1 MNEHCICEGERV
13 LLLMSTLFA
22 EPGADLQFAAERLGW
37 RHEPEVNGFFVTL
50 GPDHRFTDLRDLADY
65 LRGLLGRDF
74 ARVRAHWLEPH
85 VPVEDQY
92 GELLKAP
99 LLQEFLPSSDGLDV
113 AGILNQRRIETWF
126 QPVLRSDLSAVWGY
140 ECLVRARDGGG
151 GLIGA
156 WPLIEAA
163 RQEHLTFQL
172 DRVCRETHVANAG
185 RAGAPPGT
193 RFLINFLPSVIYE
206 PEVCLASTMRAV
218 RASGLRPRD
227 LVFEVVETEQVRDHA
242 HLRRIL
248 DAYRQEGF
256 GVALDDVGSGYS
268 GLLLLAELE
277 PDLIKLDRALI
288 AAAPESKAHA
298 SVCRSIAGY
307 ARDEAKLLLAEGVET
322 EAEWEFVQSLGV
334 DLVQGF
340 LFGRPAPELTVPAV
354 CAGAAPPSSGG

>member
-1 MNEHCICEGERV
+1 MSQHCICEGERT

-22 EPGADLQFAAERLGW
+22 EPGADLRFATERLGW
-37 RHEPEVNGFFVTL
+37 RHDTQVNGYFVTL
-50 GPDHRFTDLRDLADY
+50 GPGHRFTDLRDLADY

-74 ARVRAHWLEPH
+74 GRVRAHWLEPH
-85 VPVEDQY
+85 VPLEAQY

-99 LLQEFLPSSDGLDV
+99 LLAEQLPKNEGLNL
-113 AGILNQRRIETWF
+113 AALLNERRLETWY
-126 QPVLRSDLSAVWGY
+126 QPVLLADLSGVWGY
-140 ECLVRARDGGG
+140 ECLVRGRDEGGE
-151 GLIGA
+151 LIGA

-172 DRVCRETHVANAG
+172 DRVCREVHVTNAG
-185 RAGAPPGT
+185 RAGAAPGT

-206 PEVCLASTMRAV
+206 PEVCLVSTLRAV
-218 RASGLRPRD
+218 RESGLRPQD

-248 DAYRQEGF
+248 DAYRREGF

-268 GLLLLAELE
+268 GPLLLAELE

-288 AAAPESKAHA
+288 AAAPASKAHA

-307 ARDEAKLLLAEGVET
+307 ARDQAKLLLAEGVET
-322 EAEWEFVQSLGV
+322 EAEWAFVQSLGV

-354 CAGAAPPSSGG
+354 CAGAGAPAPGG